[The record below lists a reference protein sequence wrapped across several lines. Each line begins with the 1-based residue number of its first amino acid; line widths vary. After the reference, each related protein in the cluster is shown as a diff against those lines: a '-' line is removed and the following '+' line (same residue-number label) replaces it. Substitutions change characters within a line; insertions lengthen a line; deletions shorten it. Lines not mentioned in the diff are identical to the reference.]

1 MSYISNIKAKFLFF
15 YLLIYSIISIFFR
28 FININFY
35 LVIINP
41 LLCLIID
48 IYILL
53 YQKQKLYSK
62 TNYKDYFITITT
74 TIIFIIINFLLGFK
88 LGFVI
93 NPLCHNYI
101 IAFKNIFIHIIP
113 IISLELIRNIILN
126 QNRHNKLVPILVT
139 IFIILIEINTNQL
152 LPTYNNKEFIFQ
164 YLCSTIIPIV
174 SSNILYTY
182 ISLNISYKISLIL
195 ILVNIISVILLPIFP
210 NINWFTKG
218 TLSLLKFFVIYFLFK
233 NKLAK
238 ESLTLPP
245 NKNSFVLISYAL
257 TLIFAT
263 SLVCFMLGIFKY
275 KPITILSNS
284 MTPVLNRG
292 DIVIYK
298 KLNID
303 ELNNLPLNSIIIFS
317 YNDKYIIHRI
327 ISKREEDHMVYYTTK
342 GDNNETAD
350 YNEISASQIQGL
362 YIFHIKYLGYPSIW
376 LNNFFNT

>member
-327 ISKREEDHMVYYTTK
+327 ISKREEDHMVYYITK